1 MNTFLNLDLGGKTE
15 NKFVWKHLVFTI
27 IWILTVTVLIFRVD
41 VYAINSISQNYQ
53 WIIGALPIILVG
65 SVLITIFSQK
75 WYYSVAVIFYPIL
88 LCFWFI
94 PKQILDKGKIY
105 LFSNYLNYVYKKLS
119 NLKSTIIHFVFFTL
133 AVLTLVISN
142 GNFAKIGALIIIS
155 YFYLKFILNYLKSAF
170 KPAEMFGSDVED
182 ILREYVEGGE
192 NSTQF
197 LETIIKESKE
207 DEKLTLEERNKS
219 KLRKLVLWNY
229 GFTLIG
235 KNLNGFKGK
244 KAYVLSWVMQLFLFL
259 LGSIIYF
266 LFINYQLYQIDQIH
280 FSTSKI
286 PNLFDFLYY
295 TLKTITFGGI
305 DSIKPESIV
314 AKLVEISSFF
324 VLGILV
330 LVVIFSVIFSLRQDK
345 IQENIVLA
353 KEICDAQNLQIVNHV
368 HEEFGISVKSAIQEF
383 KEIKVSVENLRR
395 IINKWF

>member
-1 MNTFLNLDLGGKTE
+1 
-15 NKFVWKHLVFTI
+15 
-27 IWILTVTVLIFRVD
+27 
-41 VYAINSISQNYQ
+41 
-53 WIIGALPIILVG
+53 
-65 SVLITIFSQK
+65 
-75 WYYSVAVIFYPIL
+75 
-88 LCFWFI
+88 
-94 PKQILDKGKIY
+94 
-105 LFSNYLNYVYKKLS
+105 
-119 NLKSTIIHFVFFTL
+119 
-133 AVLTLVISN
+133 
-142 GNFAKIGALIIIS
+142 
-155 YFYLKFILNYLKSAF
+155 
-170 KPAEMFGSDVED
+170 
-182 ILREYVEGGE
+182 
-192 NSTQF
+192 
-197 LETIIKESKE
+197 
-207 DEKLTLEERNKS
+207 
-219 KLRKLVLWNY
+219 
-229 GFTLIG
+229 
-235 KNLNGFKGK
+235 
-244 KAYVLSWVMQLFLFL
+244 MQLFLFL